1 MIETTRAHKLR
12 KWKRTLDRLSEE
24 TGISFR
30 DVCEYTGAAYN
41 EDGISFY
48 VKLPKKRS
56 SYIGI
61 GMAFR
66 QSAETINEWITY
78 YGGKK
83 KLYAKDISED
93 LVWLYLIN
101 ANLKDESREL
111 NYYRSYEE
119 YQSAAYSIFRERW
132 DEIILNNE
140 NTADVEIAL
149 GQAEF
154 GPEFDG
160 LRDFVAE
167 HMDAFKTAYSRPRKY
182 LDRYVE
188 SILTVCRRH
197 PTLSGLRSL
206 NAMRGYLDDSMIN
219 FLSGNSETV
228 HVVNR
233 STGKRVINIKHIP
246 KSRKKY
252 IKLCLCLGMTNGD
265 IDRYLDMMG
274 YAPLDNDDR
283 NEHVLIT
290 ALEEWEREHPVQRK
304 FKSRYIDGNEDAVLS
319 KDEEN
324 KAVEQMLQLR
334 NDLTEYYNRNESA
347 FPFDN

>member
-1 MIETTRAHKLR
+1 
-12 KWKRTLDRLSEE
+12 
-24 TGISFR
+24 
-30 DVCEYTGAAYN
+30 
-41 EDGISFY
+41 
-48 VKLPKKRS
+48 
-56 SYIGI
+56 
-61 GMAFR
+61 MAFR

-101 ANLKDESREL
+101 AKLKDESRKL

-167 HMDAFKTAYSRPRKY
+167 HMDAFKTAYSRTRKY

-188 SILTVCRRH
+188 SILTVCRSH

-206 NAMRGYLDDSMIN
+206 NAMRGYLDDSIVVESDEGYGFQQFFTDGRKGELFAARPKGMSKLLN
-219 FLSGNSETV
+219 WDRLGLMRVET
-228 HVVNR
+228 
-233 STGKRVINIKHIP
+233 
-246 KSRKKY
+246 
-252 IKLCLCLGMTNGD
+252 
-265 IDRYLDMMG
+265 
-274 YAPLDNDDR
+274 
-283 NEHVLIT
+283 
-290 ALEEWEREHPVQRK
+290 EE
-304 FKSRYIDGNEDAVLS
+304 
-319 KDEEN
+319 
-324 KAVEQMLQLR
+324 
-334 NDLTEYYNRNESA
+334 T
-347 FPFDN
+347 